1 VNIPTTRCIPIGR
14 SPDLEAVAGAGV
26 DPIADLLDLPY
37 RARGARVD
45 TASKMHVNLFHL
57 RLERELRQPS
67 FSMTRIATPRAR
79 LIAIALAAITLEAAA
94 TVPFAV
100 WRETHP
106 ALAVAPAIVVAAL
119 LAWLIGR
126 YAVRRERERDCAASR
141 LGAFE
146 ATTFGAIIEVDPE
159 GRALAWNT
167 TAEHLFCVSLGDQ
180 VGRSVVDLAADDAAR
195 AAVNELIRSSA
206 GGEQPLAREALLTK
220 ADGGNA
226 VFRLVGA
233 PIPISDEANGALL
246 VVTDVDEARRSDREL
261 RETRAKYEA
270 LVEQL
275 PVITYL
281 HAPGQRG
288 APLSVSAQV
297 SSVLGY
303 TQEEC
308 IGRPLLLADA
318 IHPDDRARVEH
329 EVAAVG
335 QQIFRSE
342 YRMVARSG
350 RVVEVADIALTIRD
364 DEGQPLYT
372 HGVVVDLSE
381 RRRAEE
387 ERERLL
393 ARADALRDDSSKRQ
407 ASLAFLTEA
416 SRLLSSPPETGTGLE
431 RVAALAVRS
440 FADWCTVDLVEEDG
454 HARRVIVLHGEPRP
468 APATD
473 PASDVDSA
481 SLEVARTG
489 RPVLEED
496 RICVPLI
503 SRGRVVGVFT
513 FVATA
518 PGRTYGV
525 ADLALAEHLA
535 RVGGLAVDAGRL
547 YRQVQAGAEA
557 ARVLTYASD
566 GLLLLDQAGIVR
578 LWNPAAEAIIEVG
591 AEEVLGRTA
600 AEVIPGWRSLADRIP
615 LASAPESGEPETLP
629 IETERGERWV
639 SISGVEFFGGTVYA
653 FRDVTAAHRLDE
665 LKAEFV
671 ATASHE
677 LRTPLAAVYGAA
689 QTLRRHDFALDES
702 GRERFVALII
712 EESDRLSRIV
722 NEILLASQLDAGRLD
737 LLTESFD
744 PVDLIERVVES
755 ARTRAPADVSIAVHV
770 PDFVPAVGADRDK
783 VRQVLVNL
791 VENAVK
797 YSPNGGKI
805 EIGITPGATTV
816 QFFVRDEGL
825 GIPPDEQ
832 AQIFEKFYRLD
843 PGMTRGVG
851 GTGLGL
857 YICRELVER
866 MGGRI
871 SVESAAGAGSTFT
884 FDLPSADSSASL
896 TSVSE
901 ERASP
906 LAAGSS

>member
-1 VNIPTTRCIPIGR
+1 
-14 SPDLEAVAGAGV
+14 
-26 DPIADLLDLPY
+26 
-37 RARGARVD
+37 
-45 TASKMHVNLFHL
+45 L
-57 RLERELRQPS
+57 RLEEKAAVFP
-67 FSMTRIATPRAR
+67 SMTRIATSHAR
-79 LIAIALAAITLEAAA
+79 LVALVLGAIMLEAAA
-94 TVPFAV
+94 TVPLAV
-100 WRETHP
+100 WGEGHP
-106 ALAVAPAIVVAAL
+106 ALAIAPAIGAAAAL
-119 LAWLIGR
+119 ACLIGL
-126 YAVRRERERDCAASR
+126 YAVRRERERDRAMSK

-146 ATTFGAIIEVDPE
+146 ASTFEATIEVDPE
-159 GRALAWNT
+159 GRVLAWNT
-167 TAEHLFCVSLGDQ
+167 AAGHVFRLARDVQ
-180 VGRSVVDLAADDAAR
+180 VGRSVADLAADDAAR
-195 AAVNELIRSSA
+195 DAVGELIRSCA
-206 GGEQPLAREALLTK
+206 GGERPLAREARLTK
-220 ADGGNA
+220 ADGSNA
-226 VFRLVGA
+226 VFRLACA
-233 PIPISDEANGALL
+233 PISLSDEANGALL
-246 VVTDVDEARRSDREL
+246 VVTDVDEAGRSDRQL
-261 RETRAKYEA
+261 RETRAKYDA

-275 PVITYL
+275 SVITYV
-281 HAPGQRG
+281 HPPGERG
-288 APLSVSAQV
+288 ALLSVSAQV
-297 SSVLGY
+297 GPLLGY
-303 TQEEC
+303 AQEEC
-308 IGRPLLLADA
+308 IGRPLLLVEA
-318 IHPDDRARVEH
+318 IHPDDRGRVER
-329 EVAAVG
+329 EVSAVG
-335 QQIFRSE
+335 HQMFRGE
-342 YRMVARSG
+342 YRLVARSG
-350 RVVEVADIALTIRD
+350 RVVDVADIALTIRD
-364 DEGQPLYT
+364 DEGKPLYT
-372 HGVVVDLSE
+372 QGVLVDLSD

-393 ARADALRDDSSKRQ
+393 ARADAIRDESSKRQ
-407 ASLAFLTEA
+407 ARLVFLTEA
-416 SRLLSSPPETGTGLE
+416 GRLLSSPPETGSGLE
-431 RVAALAVRS
+431 RVAALAVRN
-440 FADWCTVDLVEEDG
+440 FADWCTVDLVEEEG
-454 HARRVIVLHGEPRP
+454 QARRVISLHGEPRP
-468 APATD
+468 ARATD

-489 RPVLEED
+489 RSVLEED

-547 YRQVQAGAEA
+547 YRQVQEGAEA
-557 ARVLTYASD
+557 ARVLAYVGD
-566 GLLLLDQAGIVR
+566 GLLLLDQAEIVR
-578 LWNPAAEAIIEVG
+578 LWNPAAEAIIGVA
-591 AEEVLGRTA
+591 AEDVLGRA
-600 AEVIPGWRSLADRIP
+600 AADVIPGWRSLADRIP
-615 LASAPESGEPETLP
+615 LASAPEPGEPDTLP
-629 IETERGERWV
+629 VETQRGERWV

-737 LLTESFD
+737 LFTESFD
-744 PVDLIERVVES
+744 PVDLMERVVES
-755 ARTRAPADVSIAVHV
+755 ARTRAPAGVSIAVHV
-770 PDFVPAVGADRDK
+770 PDSAPAVGADRDK

-805 EIGITPGATTV
+805 EIGIKPRATTV

-832 AQIFEKFYRLD
+832 AHIFEKFYRLD
-843 PGMTRGVG
+843 PGMRRGVG

-866 MGGRI
+866 MGGQI
-871 SVESAAGAGSTFT
+871 SVESADGAGSTFT
-884 FDLPSADSSASL
+884 FDLPSADSMAS
-896 TSVSE
+896 
-901 ERASP
+901 RASVTEEIAPP

>member
-1 VNIPTTRCIPIGR
+1 
-14 SPDLEAVAGAGV
+14 
-26 DPIADLLDLPY
+26 
-37 RARGARVD
+37 
-45 TASKMHVNLFHL
+45 M
-57 RLERELRQPS
+57 RELRQSSP
-67 FSMTRIATPRAR
+67 SMTRIATSHAR
-79 LIAIALAAITLEAAA
+79 LVVIALAAIMLEAAA

-100 WRETHP
+100 WRESHP
-106 ALAVAPAIVVAAL
+106 ALAIASAIVGTAA

-126 YAVRRERERDCAASR
+126 YAVRRERERDRAVSK

-146 ATTFGAIIEVDPE
+146 ATTFEAIIEVDPE
-159 GRALAWNT
+159 GRVLAWNT
-167 TAEHLFCVSLGDQ
+167 AAEHLFCVSLDDQ

-195 AAVNELIRSSA
+195 DAVGELIRSSA
-206 GGEQPLAREALLTK
+206 SGERPLAREAILTK
-220 ADGGNA
+220 ADGSNA
-226 VFRLVGA
+226 VFRLAGA

-246 VVTDVDEARRSDREL
+246 VVTDVDEARRSDRQL
-261 RETRAKYEA
+261 RETRAKYDA

-297 SSVLGY
+297 SPVLGY
-303 TQEEC
+303 AQEEC
-308 IGRPLLLADA
+308 IGRPLLLVDA

-329 EVAAVG
+329 EVAATG

-342 YRMVARSG
+342 YRLVARSG
-350 RVVEVADIALTIRD
+350 RIVDVADVALTIRD

-372 HGVVVDLSE
+372 QGVVVDLSE

-393 ARADALRDDSSKRQ
+393 ARADALRDDSGKHQ
-407 ASLAFLTEA
+407 ARLAFLTEA
-416 SRLLSSPPETGTGLE
+416 SRLLSSSPETGIGLE

-454 HARRVIVLHGEPRP
+454 HARRVIALHGEPRP
-468 APATD
+468 ARATD
-473 PASDVDSA
+473 PAFDVDSA
-481 SLEVARTG
+481 SLQVTRTG
-489 RPVLEED
+489 RPVVEED

-535 RVGGLAVDAGRL
+535 RIGGLAVDAGRL
-547 YRQVQAGAEA
+547 YRQVQEGVEA
-557 ARVLTYASD
+557 ARVLTYVGD
-566 GLLLLDQAGIVR
+566 GLLFLDQVGIVR
-578 LWNPAAEAIIEVG
+578 LWNPAAEAIIGVA
-591 AEEVLGRTA
+591 AEEVLGRVA
-600 AEVIPGWRSLADRIP
+600 ADVIPGWRSLADRVP
-615 LASAPESGEPETLP
+615 LASAPESGEPDTLP

-737 LLTESFD
+737 LFTESFD

-755 ARTRAPADVSIAVHV
+755 ARTRAPAGVSIAVHV
-770 PDFVPAVGADRDK
+770 PDSVPAVGADRDK
-783 VRQVLVNL
+783 VRQVLANL

-797 YSPNGGKI
+797 YSPDGGKI
-805 EIGITPGATTV
+805 EIGITPRATTV

-825 GIPPDEQ
+825 GIQPDEQ
-832 AQIFEKFYRLD
+832 AHIFEKFYRLD

-884 FDLPSADSSASL
+884 FDLPSADSTASR

>member
-1 VNIPTTRCIPIGR
+1 
-14 SPDLEAVAGAGV
+14 
-26 DPIADLLDLPY
+26 
-37 RARGARVD
+37 
-45 TASKMHVNLFHL
+45 
-57 RLERELRQPS
+57 
-67 FSMTRIATPRAR
+67 MTRIATSHAR
-79 LIAIALAAITLEAAA
+79 LFAIALAGIVLEAAA

-100 WRETHP
+100 WHESYP
-106 ALAVAPAIVVAAL
+106 ALAIAPPILVAAA

-126 YAVRRERERDCAASR
+126 YAVRRERERDRAVSK

-146 ATTFGAIIEVDPE
+146 AMTFEAIIDVDPE
-159 GRALAWNT
+159 GQVLAWNT
-167 TAEHLFCVSLGDQ
+167 AAQHLFCASLDDQ

-195 AAVNELIRSSA
+195 DTLAELIRSSA
-206 GGEQPLAREALLTK
+206 SGERPFAREASLTK
-220 ADGGNA
+220 ADGTNA

-233 PIPISDEANGALL
+233 PIPISDKSNGTLL
-246 VVTDVDEARRSDREL
+246 VITDVDEARRSDRQL
-261 RETRAKYEA
+261 RAARAKYDA

-281 HAPGQRG
+281 HPPGQRG

-297 SSVLGY
+297 RPVLGY
-303 TQEEC
+303 AQEEC
-308 IGRPLLLADA
+308 IGRPLLLVDA

-329 EVAAVG
+329 EVAAAR

-342 YRMVARSG
+342 YRLVARSG
-350 RVVEVADIALTIRD
+350 RIVDVADIALTIRD

-372 HGVVVDLSE
+372 QGVVVDLSE

-393 ARADALRDDSSKRQ
+393 ARADALREESSEGQ
-407 ASLAFLTEA
+407 ARLAFLTEA
-416 SRLLSSPPETGTGLE
+416 SRLLSSPPETGIGLE
-431 RVAALAVRS
+431 HVAALAVRS
-440 FADWCTVDLVEEDG
+440 FADWCTLDLVEEDG
-454 HARRVIVLHGEPRP
+454 HARRVIALHGEPRP
-468 APATD
+468 ARASD
-473 PASDVDSA
+473 PAPEVDSLG
-481 SLEVARTG
+481 LEAARTG
-489 RPVLEED
+489 RSVLEED
-496 RICVPLI
+496 RICVPLV

-518 PGRTYGV
+518 PGRTYGA
-525 ADLALAEHLA
+525 ADLVLAEHLA
-535 RVGGLAVDAGRL
+535 RIGGLAVDAGRL
-547 YRQVQAGAEA
+547 FRQVQEGAEA
-557 ARVLTYASD
+557 ARVLTFMGN
-566 GLLLLDQAGIVR
+566 GLLFVDQVEIVR
-578 LWNPAAEAIIEVG
+578 LWNPAAEAIIGV
-591 AEEVLGRTA
+591 ASDEVLGRA
-600 AEVIPGWRSLADRIP
+600 AADVIPGWRSLADRIP
-615 LASAPESGEPETLP
+615 IASAPELGEPDTLP
-629 IETERGERWV
+629 IETERGERWI

-722 NEILLASQLDAGRLD
+722 NEILLANQLDAGRLD
-737 LLTESFD
+737 LFIEPFD
-744 PVDLIERVVES
+744 PVDLLERVVES
-755 ARTRAPADVSIAVHV
+755 ARTRAPAGVSIAVHV
-770 PDFVPAVGADRDK
+770 PDSVSAVGADRDK

-791 VENAVK
+791 VENAMK
-797 YSPNGGKI
+797 YSPDGGKI
-805 EIGITPGATTV
+805 EIGITPLAASV

-825 GIPPDEQ
+825 GIPSDEQ
-832 AQIFEKFYRLD
+832 ARIFEKFYRLD

-871 SVESAAGAGSTFT
+871 SVESAAGAGSTFS
-884 FDLPSADSSASL
+884 FDLPSADSTASR
-896 TSVSE
+896 TSISE

-906 LAAGSS
+906 LTAESS